1 MADFFRTTDEMRKMF
16 PAFSLH
22 CSLMNIDI
30 VGIWILKT
38 GQVMTILYRQ
48 GEKIGFTY
56 EMEGLTEDK
65 QTRVYKDIPNRIED
79 LEIWEEKLEGKVQ
92 VIRPRREHFVWVKDR
107 QLGILREVKA
117 GIKNRKSRK
126 EWKKKKLKQI
136 SK

>member
-1 MADFFRTTDEMRKMF
+1 MRKMF

-79 LEIWEEKLEGKVQ
+79 LETWEEKLEGKVQ

-107 QLGILREVKA
+107 QLGILREVRA
-117 GIKNRKSRK
+117 GIKNIKTRK